1 MSFPSLRIAAG
12 LVVLLTWVGGLIAGE
27 PAAPSAAKPQA
38 RPKLESKF
46 FDSAGVKIHYVEAGQ
61 GDPVLLIHGF
71 TANIQLQWVM
81 PGVFWDLARDYHVIA
96 LDNRGHGRSDK
107 PLDPAAYGLE
117 MMADQVRLLDHLGI
131 DEAHVVGYSMG
142 GFITLKLLTE
152 HPERVRTAT
161 LGGAGWNDAQGPD
174 AGTLRELA
182 ESLESG
188 QGIEPLIRRLT
199 PPGKPLPTPEQT
211 QQMTQMIMLLNDP
224 KALAAAVRSFEGLL
238 VPEDKVRAIDRPVLC
253 LIGEIDPLKDGV
265 DRLAAVLPAARI
277 EIIPG
282 GDHMT
287 AFGDPL
293 FLSKLREFL
302 AAAPVPAGGAS
313 N

>member
-1 MSFPSLRIAAG
+1 MVAG
-12 LVVLLTWVGGLIAGE
+12 LVVLVTLAGALRAAE
-27 PAAPSAAKPQA
+27 PTTLPAEKTPA

-46 FDSAGVKIHYVEAGQ
+46 FDSAGVRIHYVEAGQ

-71 TANIQLQWVM
+71 TANIQMQWVM

-107 PLDPAAYGLE
+107 PHDPAAYGRE
-117 MMADQVRLLDHLGI
+117 MVEDQVRLLDHLGI
-131 DEAHVVGYSMG
+131 KQAHVVGYSMG

-152 HPERVRTAT
+152 HPERLRTAT
-161 LGGAGWNDAQGPD
+161 LGGAGWNDPAGPD
-174 AGTLRELA
+174 MSMLRELA

-188 QGIEPLIRRLT
+188 KGIDPLIRRLT
-199 PPGKPLPTPEQT
+199 PPGKPLPTPEQSA
-211 QQMTQMIMLLNDP
+211 QMTQMIMLLNDP
-224 KALAAAVRSFEGLL
+224 KALAAVVRNFEGLA
-238 VPEDKVRAIDRPVLC
+238 VTEDKIRAIDRPVLC

-265 DRLAAVLPAARI
+265 DRLAAVLPAAQV
-277 EIIPG
+277 EVLPG

-293 FLSKLREFL
+293 FLAKLRAFL
-302 AAAPVPAGGAS
+302 AAAPAAS
-313 N
+313 TQE